1 MAHEYL
7 WERKFINLVVPY
19 WGGKEEKFQC
29 DSNIADAILLLNKKG
44 YHTGNCCEGHP
55 YKRVGETNQKRYDNI
70 AYFEGGYIS
79 FCSIDDKKYVLS
91 KLNEKCDYFSEDD
104 RPGQMTCVRN
114 SLYWNPFRSME
125 IDGHKYSTMRYSSMV
140 RIIRMVYEDIWRIL
154 LDVAKELPYKESYN
168 EY

>member
-55 YKRVGETNQKRYDNI
+55 YKRVGEANQKRYDNI

-79 FCSIDDKKYVLS
+79 FCSIDDKKYILS
-91 KLNEKCDYFSEDD
+91 KLNEKCDY
-104 RPGQMTCVRN
+104 MN
-114 SLYWNPFRSME
+114 LLYMKEHSSSKLNCILE
-125 IDGHKYSTMRYSSMV
+125 KY
-140 RIIRMVYEDIWRIL
+140 
-154 LDVAKELPYKESYN
+154 
-168 EY
+168 